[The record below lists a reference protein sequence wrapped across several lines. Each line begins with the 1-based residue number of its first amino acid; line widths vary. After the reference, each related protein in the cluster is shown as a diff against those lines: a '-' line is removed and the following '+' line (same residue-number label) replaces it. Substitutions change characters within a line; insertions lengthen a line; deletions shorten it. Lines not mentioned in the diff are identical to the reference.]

1 MKEREYK
8 KIHMYLIICAE
19 EKEEIHQK
27 VKEICYR
34 LVVNGRPFEY
44 LSLLDTVMRKEKRIQ
59 KTERGISE
67 RWNNFKWP
75 NIKVTEVSEG
85 KDRKKIG

>member
-1 MKEREYK
+1 MCRRERRDTPESEGDLLQ
-8 KIHMYLIICAE
+8 IGS
-19 EKEEIHQK
+19 
-27 VKEICYR
+27 R
-34 LVVNGRPFEY
+34 VNGRPFEY